1 MAADLDVDIETLG
14 TRTVYE
20 SRWMRVREDSIRRR
34 DGSEGIYGIVE
45 KPDFVVI
52 VPLEADRRIH
62 LVQQYR
68 YAVGARY
75 WEFPQVRGS
84 KRPAPI
90 RLR

>member
-1 MAADLDVDIETLG
+1 MAADPDVDIETRG

-34 DGSEGIYGIVE
+34 DGSEGIYGILE

-52 VPLEADRRIH
+52 VPLEEDRRIP

-68 YAVGARY
+68 YPCRSPILGVSAGFVGANAR
-75 WEFPQVRGS
+75 RRSG
-84 KRPAPI
+84 
-90 RLR
+90 